1 MKYIFHLVM
10 DARREINNKAL
21 PVLPTQLAKG
31 FPFPL
36 SRRERGP
43 GEGSRAR
50 GEACTVPRRPYADLK
65 TARTSGLGCV

>member
-31 FPFPL
+31 FRSFHEHHVPGVCSGGFSPAPIPPL
-36 SRRERGP
+36 PPE
-43 GEGSRAR
+43 EG
-50 GEACTVPRRPYADLK
+50 G
-65 TARTSGLGCV
+65 